1 MKLFSEFS
9 KKEVAITFNN
19 SLRLR
24 LPLPLQSSNPSLST
38 WYATHRALIS
48 IFAFAFAFAFVFLV
62 QLCFLICKVNFA
74 IQISRIYM
82 CLLCEK
88 ERRFS

>member
-24 LPLPLQSSNPSLST
+24 LRLPLQSSNPSLST
-38 WYATHRALIS
+38 WYAMHRALIS
-48 IFAFAFAFAFVFLV
+48 IFAFAFVFLV
-62 QLCFLICKVNFA
+62 QLCFLICKVNFT

-88 ERRFS
+88 KEGFLNYD